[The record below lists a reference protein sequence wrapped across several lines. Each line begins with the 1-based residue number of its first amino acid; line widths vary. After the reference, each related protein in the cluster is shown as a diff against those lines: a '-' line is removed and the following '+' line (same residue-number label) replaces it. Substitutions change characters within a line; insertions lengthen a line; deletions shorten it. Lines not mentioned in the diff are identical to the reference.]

1 MSHLL
6 VVAAGHHVEVVT
18 FRPGGALAANLAPLV
33 PRVLQPFDTTL
44 NWFAPGLL
52 RSARRAAP
60 DIILCMGRMAN
71 SHSGR
76 LARALPATAVVATL
90 RTGKPLPWPFR
101 RSLASVAHIVANS
114 REAAERLNRIHQV
127 AADKISV
134 IYNALVFPPA
144 PDADPDAAPD
154 LSDRPLRAAQG
165 ASAATVVLLCV
176 GMFRPEKNQAGLLR
190 AVAKLD
196 QAHTPDWQLWF
207 VGEGPE
213 HAACARLA
221 TALGIAERVRFLGF
235 QSDPAAAYRSAD
247 VAALASRAE
256 SLSNFL
262 IEAQSHGLPVV
273 ATDVGGVNEC
283 CLPGLTGDIVAPG
296 DNAALAA
303 ALSRWLGDPSLR
315 QTAAPLARR
324 FAREAF
330 DPARQAAA
338 YLALFNRLHTAS
350 LSRPARPSGNGPAKN
365 LLFPSPRT
373 PR

>member
-1 MSHLL
+1 VSILWY
-6 VVAAGHHVEVVT
+6 VVG
-18 FRPGGALAANLAPLV
+18 F
-33 PRVLQPFDTTL
+33 
-44 NWFAPGLL
+44 
-52 RSARRAAP
+52 
-60 DIILCMGRMAN
+60 
-71 SHSGR
+71 
-76 LARALPATAVVATL
+76 
-90 RTGKPLPWPFR
+90 
-101 RSLASVAHIVANS
+101 SLAFGDSIGGIIGNPLSFAFFNNVGTAAHPSMATSIPFILF
-114 REAAERLNRIHQV
+114 AAFQLKFAI
-127 AADKISV
+127 ITP
-134 IYNALVFPPA
+134 ALITGSF
-144 PDADPDAAPD
+144 
-154 LSDRPLRAAQG
+154 
-165 ASAATVVLLCV
+165 
-176 GMFRPEKNQAGLLR
+176 
-190 AVAKLD
+190 
-196 QAHTPDWQLWF
+196 
-207 VGEGPE
+207 
-213 HAACARLA
+213 
-221 TALGIAERVRFLGF
+221 AERVRFLGF

-338 YLALFNRLHTAS
+338 YLALFNRLHAAN